1 MSAPTP
7 LVIVTGF
14 LGAGKTTLLNRV
26 LGVQHH
32 RRLAVIVNE
41 LGRID
46 VDARLLK
53 ARAGDVVELAGGC
66 VCHEV
71 RTMDELWQAFDEVR
85 ARSRPDVILLE
96 TTGIAEPE
104 PLLEGL
110 AARADSASGRQTV
123 VTCRV
128 VTVVD
133 AEAGAALLDRHPE
146 ARAQVTT
153 ADRLLL
159 SKLDLA
165 TPTQLGA
172 LHGLL
177 EQLNPGVERASFPPG
192 PAGSAAL
199 VPWLLDDLHPR
210 ADRVERRRLRRRSS
224 FAGGAEPSQGS
235 AVVDGDDHAH
245 PHAHGQLAV
254 VALSEE
260 APLLPEPLLALCG
273 RLGSALVRAKGF
285 VQLAGEPRQ
294 AFLERAGLRLDLRLG
309 DPWPPGPRRSEIV
322 LIGDGLDAASLQ
334 RQLWACRAPLPEAHG

>member
-66 VCHEV
+66 VCPEV

-85 ARSRPDVILLE
+85 ARSHPDVILLE

-110 AARADSASGRQTV
+110 AARADSERGRSV
-123 VTCRV
+123 LTCRV

-165 TPTQLGA
+165 TPAQLGA
-172 LHGLL
+172 LHALV

-192 PAGSAAL
+192 PSGSAAL
-199 VPWLLDDLHPR
+199 VPWLLDDLRPR
-210 ADRVERRRLRRRSS
+210 ADRD
-224 FAGGAEPSQGS
+224 P
-235 AVVDGDDHAH
+235 DGDDHAH
-245 PHAHGQLAV
+245 AHAHGQLAV
-254 VALSEE
+254 VALSED
-260 APLLPEPLLALCG
+260 APLLAEPLLAMCG

-285 VQLAGEPRQ
+285 VQLVSEPRQ
-294 AFLERAGLRLDLRLG
+294 AFLERAGFRLDLQLG
-309 DPWPPGPRRSEIV
+309 EPWPPGRRRSEIV

-334 RQLWACRAPLPEAHG
+334 RQLWACRAPGPAPRSESEAHG

>member
-1 MSAPTP
+1 MSVPTP

-46 VDARLLK
+46 VDARLLR

-104 PLLEGL
+104 ALLEGL
-110 AARADSASGRQTV
+110 AARADSAGRSV

-128 VTVVD
+128 VTVID

-146 ARAQVTT
+146 ARAQAIT

-159 SKLDLA
+159 GKLDLA
-165 TPTQLGA
+165 TAAQLAA
-172 LHGLL
+172 LHALL
-177 EQLNPGVERASFPPG
+177 DRLNPGAERASFPAG

-199 VPWLLDDLHPR
+199 VPWLLEDLRPR
-210 ADRVERRRLRRRSS
+210 ADPDADE
-224 FAGGAEPSQGS
+224 
-235 AVVDGDDHAH
+235 HAH

-254 VALSEE
+254 VALSET
-260 APLLPEPLLALCG
+260 APLLGEPLLALCG

-309 DPWPPGPRRSEIV
+309 ALWPPGPRRSEIV
-322 LIGDGLDAASLQ
+322 LIGEGLDAASLQ
-334 RQLWACRAPLPEAHG
+334 RQLWACRAPGHADAAPEGHG

>member
-1 MSAPTP
+1 
-7 LVIVTGF
+7 
-14 LGAGKTTLLNRV
+14 
-26 LGVQHH
+26 
-32 RRLAVIVNE
+32 
-41 LGRID
+41 
-46 VDARLLK
+46 
-53 ARAGDVVELAGGC
+53 
-66 VCHEV
+66 
-71 RTMDELWQAFDEVR
+71 
-85 ARSRPDVILLE
+85 
-96 TTGIAEPE
+96 
-104 PLLEGL
+104 
-110 AARADSASGRQTV
+110 V

-192 PAGSAAL
+192 PGGSAAL

-210 ADRVERRRLRRRSS
+210 AD
-224 FAGGAEPSQGS
+224 P
-235 AVVDGDDHAH
+235 DGDDHAH

-309 DPWPPGPRRSEIV
+309 EPWPPGPRRSEIV

-334 RQLWACRAPLPEAHG
+334 RQLWACRAPLQGPEAHG